1 MKLSLQL
8 KNIEIIFSVILKSPF
23 IAVNQKLKWI
33 CSKPLF
39 PFSFPKIIFT
49 FNTFRSI
56 LQLKKKNQ
64 SEEVEWKPPTFAGP
78 NLSFYFLGGQI
89 TFLPF
94 HCQ

>member
-56 LQLKKKNQ
+56 LQFKKKK
-64 SEEVEWKPPTFAGP
+64 SKMRRLSG
-78 NLSFYFLGGQI
+78 NLQPLQGLTSASTSLGVK
-89 TFLPF
+89 
-94 HCQ
+94 